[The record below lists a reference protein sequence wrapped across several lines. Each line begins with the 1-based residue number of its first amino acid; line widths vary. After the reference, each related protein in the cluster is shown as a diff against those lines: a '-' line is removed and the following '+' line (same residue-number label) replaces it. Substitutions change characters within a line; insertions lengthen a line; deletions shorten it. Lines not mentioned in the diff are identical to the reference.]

1 MKPRAYVMRPHPTK
15 NKMIVTPCTSLTQV
29 NKLIQKLK
37 DQGVEPSVK
46 FSRKNISSGE
56 DYVSA

>member
-1 MKPRAYVMRPHPTK
+1 MTPRAYVMRPHPTK

-29 NKLIQKLK
+29 NKLMQSLKQK
-37 DQGVEPSVK
+37 GIEPTIK

-56 DYVSA
+56 DYVAS